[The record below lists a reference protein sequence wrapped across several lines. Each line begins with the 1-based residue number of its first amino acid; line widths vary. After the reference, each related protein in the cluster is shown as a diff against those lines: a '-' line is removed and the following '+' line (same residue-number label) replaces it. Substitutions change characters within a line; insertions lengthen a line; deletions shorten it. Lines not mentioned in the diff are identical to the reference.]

1 MRIHVG
7 RPTGRRLAWIA
18 LALAVGLTLT
28 AAGALATPGNG
39 HGKGLG
45 KGDTALVAAAKAQG
59 KSTVPLLIATKPGAT
74 AAVAS
79 KLAGFGATVTDQSD
93 RFGYL
98 VVDVPTDKAI
108 QAAKTVGILAA
119 NVDKA
124 LPAVVPTLEKAKDGG
139 GTPPPANL
147 GPQNAYMPTYRIGAP
162 QFVAAHPT
170 YDGRGAKVGIVDTGV
185 DLDRPE
191 LQTALDLAGGTVPK
205 IYDWTTKTQ
214 PRLSDPANGDPTWLP
229 LTAATVNDNG
239 QNLDT
244 QRRQIPA
251 AGRAEGHDAR
261 PEVRRLRRGRSAP
274 RRRARQ
280 RRQP

>member
-59 KSTVPLLIATKPGAT
+59 KSTVPLLIATKPGDT

-124 LPAVVPTLEKAKDGG
+124 LPAVVPTLGEGKGWRRDASSRQSRSAERVHADV
-139 GTPPPANL
+139 PDRRPAV
-147 GPQNAYMPTYRIGAP
+147 R
-162 QFVAAHPT
+162 
-170 YDGRGAKVGIVDTGV
+170 RGA
-185 DLDRPE
+185 
-191 LQTALDLAGGTVPK
+191 
-205 IYDWTTKTQ
+205 
-214 PRLSDPANGDPTWLP
+214 SD
-229 LTAATVNDNG
+229 V
-239 QNLDT
+239 
-244 QRRQIPA
+244 
-251 AGRAEGHDAR
+251 
-261 PEVRRLRRGRSAP
+261 
-274 RRRARQ
+274 
-280 RRQP
+280 